1 MESMRKDERSIYSH
15 EIDGKKILIARQA
28 CDDLYDK
35 MKNIEFML

>member
-15 EIDGKKILIARQA
+15 EIDGKKILIARKS

-35 MKNIEFML
+35 MRNIEFML